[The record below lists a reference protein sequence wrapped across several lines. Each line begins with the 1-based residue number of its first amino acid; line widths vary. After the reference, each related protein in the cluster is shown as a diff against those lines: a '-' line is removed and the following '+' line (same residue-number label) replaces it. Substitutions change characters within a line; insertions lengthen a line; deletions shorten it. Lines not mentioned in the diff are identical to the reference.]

1 MFFHIVLEKLS
12 GLLWLERTIA
22 LFRCALHVLWL
33 EGAFL
38 LKTK

>member
-33 EGAFL
+33 AGAF
-38 LKTK
+38 